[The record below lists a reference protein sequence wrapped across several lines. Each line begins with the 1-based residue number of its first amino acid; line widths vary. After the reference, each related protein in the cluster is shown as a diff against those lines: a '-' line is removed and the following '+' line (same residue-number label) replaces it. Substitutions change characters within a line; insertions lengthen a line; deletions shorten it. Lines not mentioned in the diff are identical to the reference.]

1 METNIRIVVN
11 NLRPST
17 KNYIDMG
24 TPTYIMLCYN
34 YGHATLHQQRESQHI
49 RMSLVIIN
57 IDTIKK
63 QKEKTQ
69 Q

>member
-24 TPTYIMLCYN
+24 TPTYIMLYYS